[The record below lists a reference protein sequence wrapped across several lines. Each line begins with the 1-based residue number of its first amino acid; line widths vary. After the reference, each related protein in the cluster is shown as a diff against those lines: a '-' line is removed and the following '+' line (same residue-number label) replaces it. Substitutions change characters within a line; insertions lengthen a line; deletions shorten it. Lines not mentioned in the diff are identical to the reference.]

1 MSDTTVPPPGV
12 FSCSPS
18 SSVNLQHA
26 SLTLDHPPIYQ
37 SLVFISS
44 PSPSF
49 SRHPSLCCSSSP
61 FSILFPSTTH
71 SAFITSLSFPSLF
84 FFFISVTAVSTGFV
98 MWDSYSHI
106 LFSSP
111 RRQQCHTTAAENR
124 GRADTGGRGG
134 RVTRGLLALICV
146 KNAVGQIF
154 SRFNVSVCYSE
165 VRGVR
170 QLLVGVFFRKTG
182 TKCEY

>member
-1 MSDTTVPPPGV
+1 MSDTTIPPPGV

-37 SLVFISS
+37 SLVFYLL
-44 PSPSF
+44 PFSF
-49 SRHPSLCCSSSP
+49 FLSSSLPLLQYISLLHLIP
-61 FSILFPSTTH
+61 FHYSFRLHHISLFPV
-71 SAFITSLSFPSLF
+71 PF
-84 FFFISVTAVSTGFV
+84 FFLHLSHSCLDRLRDVGQLFPHSVFKSQTATVPH
-98 MWDSYSHI
+98 DSSRK
-106 LFSSP
+106 P
-111 RRQQCHTTAAENR
+111 RP
-124 GRADTGGRGG
+124 GRHWGSGG

-182 TKCEY
+182 ATCKY

>member
-1 MSDTTVPPPGV
+1 MSDTTIPPPGV

-37 SLVFISS
+37 SLVFSSS

-84 FFFISVTAVSTGFV
+84 FFHLSHSCLDRLRDVGQLFPHSVFKSQTATVPH
-98 MWDSYSHI
+98 DSSRK
-106 LFSSP
+106 P
-111 RRQQCHTTAAENR
+111 RP
-124 GRADTGGRGG
+124 GRHWGSGG